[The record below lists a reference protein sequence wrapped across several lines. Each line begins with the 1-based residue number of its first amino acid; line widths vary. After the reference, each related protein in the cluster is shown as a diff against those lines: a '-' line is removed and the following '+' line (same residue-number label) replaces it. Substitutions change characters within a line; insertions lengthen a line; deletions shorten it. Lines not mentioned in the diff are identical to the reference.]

1 MAEKSIPEKIVDVFL
16 EKVTK
21 QKVLNKDKLDS
32 LKTVLKSDL
41 PKKAD
46 ILKAIREEIEDENP

>member
-21 QKVLNKDKLDS
+21 QKVLDVDKLDS

-46 ILKAIREEIEDENP
+46 ILKAIKEEIEDENP